1 MRTVTVENNQIVV
14 RVDGMPIRYGMSII
28 QKRIKELAVELETWR
43 EYERLL
49 TPLAVDVAESPQK
62 CTTEKLCPVH
72 NVWHASPP
80 RH

>member
-14 RVDGMPIRYGMSII
+14 RVDGMPIRYGMSIV

-49 TPLAVDVAESPQK
+49 TPQATAEKDAQT
-62 CTTEKLCPVH
+62 CNCFLLCVCG
-72 NVWHASPP
+72 NADMTK
-80 RH
+80 

>member
-43 EYERLL
+43 KKVLL
-49 TPLAVDVAESPQK
+49 VASVLVGHPASNANRWAVHRKGKAK
-62 CTTEKLCPVH
+62 
-72 NVWHASPP
+72 
-80 RH
+80 